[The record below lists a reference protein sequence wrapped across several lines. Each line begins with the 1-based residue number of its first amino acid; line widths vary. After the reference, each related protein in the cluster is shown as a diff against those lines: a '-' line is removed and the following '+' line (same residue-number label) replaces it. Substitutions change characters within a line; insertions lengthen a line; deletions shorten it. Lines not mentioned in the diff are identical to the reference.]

1 MLGARSATTCLST
14 SQLQRMLLIKL
25 THRLKLCSKEI
36 KKCLKNIKKYPKN
49 IKRYHKNIKKY
60 HKHIKKYPKIELV
73 YQLLSSVLC
82 RYGRSWWT
90 RRSGKNGDKALVSNT
105 PVSNTTVPW
114 SYVVSG
120 LAEIRPASTPAGCC
134 GLSLLN
140 YSCHLAISPC
150 CSVAI
155 LPSCYL
161 AILPSHS
168 NKFSLRLIMV
178 TMPHLCTNVDCPMQL
193 FSPKN
198 IFALTCAIQI

>member
-1 MLGARSATTCLST
+1 M
-14 SQLQRMLLIKL
+14 
-25 THRLKLCSKEI
+25 
-36 KKCLKNIKKYPKN
+36 
-49 IKRYHKNIKKY
+49 
-60 HKHIKKYPKIELV
+60 
-73 YQLLSSVLC
+73 LC

-105 PVSNTTVPW
+105 PVSNRAVPW

-161 AILPSHS
+161 AILPSYS
-168 NKFSLRLIMV
+168 RKFSLKLIVV
-178 TMPHLCTNVDCPMQL
+178 TMPHLCMNVDYLMQP

-198 IFALTCAIQI
+198 VFALTFVLYISQF